1 MIPQMNSVIPLS
13 LVFCRDMSRLW
24 LYIIS
29 SKYSVCQCDKLLG
42 TSSELSEHR
51 CIAQAESQM
60 RGVADRIRPGQS
72 VKPDTSSHRV
82 RS

>member
-13 LVFCRDMSRLW
+13 LVFSHDMSRPW
-24 LYIIS
+24 LCIIS
-29 SKYSVCQCDKLLG
+29 SKSLVCQCDELLG
-42 TSSELSEHR
+42 TTSERSEHR
-51 CIAQAESQM
+51 CIAQVESQM